1 MLRKTRAF
9 FLAMTGLLAWQSS
22 LAIAESDLYVVTT
35 ADFETGSTALMRA
48 GSQVAQIDLLAPI
61 HGDAVARYHG
71 GMIYIIERF
80 LGDNIIVLNPA
91 DLRTPVVQFS
101 VGNGANPQD
110 IELFSAGKAYVSR
123 YGSTALLVVDPRDG
137 SQLGEIDLS
146 VLADIDGLPEMGQM
160 AAVGSRLYVALQRLD
175 NFVPTE
181 FSCLAVIDM
190 NSDAVVDM
198 DPVAEGV
205 QGIRLAATNPNEV
218 IASGQKIFVSGVA
231 GFGDRAGGIEIVDL
245 ATNQSGGVAISEE
258 ELGGDLTAFALASPE
273 RGFAVV
279 MDDNFAYQVRP
290 VDLVRG
296 TVGAALEGHSGGF
309 TPALAVDGGRLVI
322 ADRGSYDDPG
332 RAGLLIYDA
341 ASGVLLGGPFLTGL
355 PPAGIAVLR
364 DAENTAVREEVVQVL
379 PQQASLSP
387 AYPNPFNA
395 ATTIPFV
402 LESNRDQVSLALY
415 DSLGRRVR
423 VLAQGPLQ
431 AGRHVYS
438 WDGRNEAGRTVGNGA
453 YLIQLHLGQDH
464 LTSKV
469 MLLK

>member
-1 MLRKTRAF
+1 MLRKTGVF

-35 ADFETGSTALMRA
+35 ADFETGSTALVRA

-61 HGDAVARYHG
+61 HGDAVARYHR

-110 IELFSAGKAYVSR
+110 IELFSADKAYVSR
-123 YGSTALLVVDPRDG
+123 YASTALLVVDPRDG

-146 VLADIDGLPEMGQM
+146 VLADTDGLPEMGQM

-175 NFVPTE
+175 NFAPTE

-198 DPVAEGV
+198 DPAVEGV

-218 IASGQKIFVSGVA
+218 IAIGQKIFVSGVA
-231 GFGDRAGGIEIVDL
+231 GFGDRAGGIEVVDL
-245 ATNQSGGVAISEE
+245 ATNQSGGVTISEE
-258 ELGGDLTAFALASPE
+258 ALGGDLTAFALASQE

-309 TPALAVDGGRLVI
+309 IPALAVDGGQLVV
-322 ADRGSYDDPG
+322 ADRGSFDDPD
-332 RAGLLIYDA
+332 RAGLLIYDV
-341 ASGVLLGGPFLTGL
+341 ASGVLLRGPFSTGL
-355 PPAGIAVLR
+355 PPAGIAVLQ
-364 DAENTAVREEVVQVL
+364 DAENTAVLEEMVQVL

-402 LESNRDQVSLALY
+402 LESTWAQVSLAVY

-423 VLAQGPLQ
+423 VLAQGPLK